1 MQRVIFSP
9 WSRSKS
15 AMQFLT
21 ELKRTHLCGDLRA
34 ADVGR
39 EVVLLG
45 WVNSRRDH
53 GGVIFVDL
61 RDRGGITQ
69 VFFDPEITAEGHKLA
84 EGMRSEYVIGIRG
97 IVRSRGANVNPRMI
111 TGEIEVEVQQA
122 VVFNGAKTPPFPI
135 KDVVDTNEDLRL
147 KFRYLDL
154 RRKPLQDCLITRSR
168 INQLTRNYLTDSGFL
183 ELETPILTK
192 ATPEGARDY
201 LVPSRVHPGEFY
213 ALPQSPQLFK
223 QIFMVAGYDRY
234 FQICRCFRDEDLRAD
249 RQPEFTQ
256 IDLEMSFVVPEDIFG
271 IIEGLLKRIW
281 KEIKGI
287 DIETPFQR
295 MSYDTAMNRYGSDKP
310 DLRFGLEF
318 EDVSDLVAGVDFGV
332 FKDTLAAGGCIKAFR
347 LPGGKLSR
355 AQLDNM
361 TDVVKVFGAKGLAWV
376 RNKAEGWQSPI
387 AKFIPAEVQAAIN
400 ARVGIEGEDLAFFV
414 ADKWKVVVDALG
426 ALRLHVAKLAGLIP
440 EGQFKFLW
448 VTEFPGFEYDETEK
462 RWFSMHHPFTS
473 PKPEH
478 VEYLTTDPG
487 KIMARAY
494 DVVLNGMELGGG
506 SIRIHST
513 DVQQKVFDL
522 LGLTP
527 EESQRKFGFLLEA
540 LQYGTPP
547 HGGIALGMDRLVML
561 LSGGES
567 LRDVIAFPKTQ
578 KASCLMTDAPSE
590 VDPKQLDEAHIR
602 LKK

>member
-1 MQRVIFSP
+1 
-9 WSRSKS
+9 
-15 AMQFLT
+15 MQFLT

-61 RDRGGITQ
+61 RDRGGVTQ

-135 KDVVDTNEDLRL
+135 KDVIDTNEDLRL

-281 KEIKGI
+281 KEIKGV
-287 DIETPFQR
+287 DVETPFQR

-400 ARVGIEGEDLAFFV
+400 ARLGLEGEDLAFFV

-478 VEYLTTDPG
+478 IEYLTTDPG

-494 DVVLNGMELGGG
+494 DVVLNGIELGGG

>member
-1 MQRVIFSP
+1 
-9 WSRSKS
+9 
-15 AMQFLT
+15 MQFLT

>member
-1 MQRVIFSP
+1 
-9 WSRSKS
+9 
-15 AMQFLT
+15 MQFMT
-21 ELKRTHLCGDLRA
+21 ELKRTHRCGDLRA
-34 ADVGR
+34 AHVGE
-39 EVVLLG
+39 EVVLFG
-45 WVNSRRDH
+45 WVQSRRDH

-69 VFFDPEITAEGHKLA
+69 VFFDPQLTAEGHKLA
-84 EGMRSEYVIGIRG
+84 ESMRSEFCIGVRG
-97 IVRSRGANVNPRMI
+97 IVRSRGVNVNPRMI
-111 TGEIEVEVQQA
+111 TGEIEVEVRDA
-122 VVFNGAKTPPFPI
+122 TIFTTAKTPPFPI
-135 KDVVDTNEDLRL
+135 KDALDTNEDLRL
-147 KFRYLDL
+147 KYRYLDL
-154 RRKPLQDCLITRSR
+154 RRRPLQECLITRSR
-168 INQLTRNYLTDSGFL
+168 INQLTRNYLTDNGFL

-201 LVPSRVHPGEFY
+201 LVPSRVHEGEFY

-256 IDLEMSFVVPEDIFG
+256 IDLEMSFVVPDDIFA

-281 KEIKGI
+281 KEVKGI

-318 EDVSDLVAGVDFGV
+318 EDVSDLVANVDFGV
-332 FKDTLAAGGCIKAFR
+332 FKDTVAAGGCVKAFR

-355 AQLDNM
+355 AQLDGM

-376 RNKAEGWQSPI
+376 RHKAEGWQSPI
-387 AKFIPAEVQAAIN
+387 AKFIPADVQAAIN
-400 ARVGIEGEDLAFFV
+400 ARLGLEGEDLAFFV
-414 ADKWKVVVDALG
+414 ADKWKIVVDSLG
-426 ALRLHVAKLAGLIP
+426 ALRLHVAKLAGLVP
-440 EGQFKFLW
+440 EGVYRFLW
-448 VTEFPGFEYDETEK
+448 VTEFPAFEYDEGEK

-473 PKPEH
+473 PKVEH
-478 VEYLTTDPG
+478 FDLLDTDPG

-494 DVVLNGMELGGG
+494 DVVLNGIELGGG
-506 SIRIHST
+506 SIRIHNT
-513 DVQQKVFDL
+513 EIQQKVFDL

-602 LKK
+602 IKK

>member
-1 MQRVIFSP
+1 
-9 WSRSKS
+9 
-15 AMQFLT
+15 MQFLT
-21 ELKRTHLCGDLRA
+21 ELKRTHLCGDLRGV
-34 ADVGR
+34 DVDR

-45 WVNSRRDH
+45 WVQARRDH

-69 VFFDPEITAEGHKLA
+69 VFFDPTLTAEGHKLA
-84 EGMRSEYVIGIRG
+84 ESMRSEFVIGIQG
-97 IVRSRGANVNPRMI
+97 VVRSRGSNVNPRMA
-111 TGEIEVEVQQA
+111 TGEIEVEVRQA
-122 VVFNGAKTPPFPI
+122 VIFNGAKTPPFPI
-135 KDVVDTNEDLRL
+135 KDSIDTSEDLRL
-147 KFRYLDL
+147 KYRYLDL

-168 INQLTRNYLTDSGFL
+168 INQLTRNYLTGNGFL

-256 IDLEMSFVVPEDIFG
+256 IDLEMSFVEPEDIFA

-287 DIETPFQR
+287 DIDTPFPR
-295 MSYDTAMNRYGSDKP
+295 MAYDTAMNRYGSDKP

-318 EDVSDLVAGVDFGV
+318 EDVSDLVADVDFAV
-332 FKDTLAAGGCIKAFR
+332 FKDTLAAGGCVKAFR
-347 LPGGKLSR
+347 LPAGKLSR
-355 AQLDNM
+355 AQLDGM

-376 RNKAEGWQSPI
+376 RHKTEGWQSPI
-387 AKFIPAEVQAAIN
+387 AKFIPAETQAAIN
-400 ARVGIEGEDLAFFV
+400 ARLGLEGEDLAFFV
-414 ADKWKVVVDALG
+414 ADKWKTVVDSLG

-440 EGQFKFLW
+440 EGQFNFLW
-448 VTEFPGFEYDETEK
+448 VTEFPGFEYDATEK

-473 PKPEH
+473 PRVDH
-478 VEYLTTDPG
+478 MEYLTTDPG

-506 SIRIHST
+506 SIRIHNT
-513 DVQQKVFDL
+513 EIQQKVFDL

-527 EESQRKFGFLLEA
+527 EESQRKFGFLLDA